1 MMDLTLNV
9 EDYKLNVRTAAII
22 IHNDKLLAHNDIIN
36 KHYALLG
43 GRIKAGE
50 DSKTAIKR
58 EVMEELGKQIEVT
71 GYVTTLENFFEL
83 NGKKYHEIQ
92 FVYRAEFVN
101 EKDKNIEY
109 TLKNIEGEDWVKYDW
124 LELEK
129 MDVLDLRPYVLK
141 QMLKEKS
148 FPVHRINKEI

>member
-1 MMDLTLNV
+1 MDLSIDV
-9 EDYKLNVRTAAII
+9 EDYRLNVRAAAII
-22 IHNDKLLAHNDIIN
+22 IHNNKLLAHNDIKN

-43 GRIKAGE
+43 GRVKLGE

-58 EVMEELGKQIEVT
+58 EVMEELGKQIEIT

-83 NGKKYHEIQ
+83 NGKQYHEIQ
-92 FVYRAEFVN
+92 FVYKAEFVD

-109 TLKNIEGEDWVKYDW
+109 TLKNLEGEDWVKYDW